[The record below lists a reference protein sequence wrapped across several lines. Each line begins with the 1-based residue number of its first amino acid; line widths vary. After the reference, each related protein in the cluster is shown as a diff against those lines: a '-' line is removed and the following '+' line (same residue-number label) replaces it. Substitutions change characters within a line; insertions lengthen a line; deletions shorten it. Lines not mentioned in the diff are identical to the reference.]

1 MGGDACAEAADG
13 MAEDGPPGQVLAAQG
28 FHHGDVGGEVARPA
42 HADGGEDG
50 DIIAGHLADLGHGFD
65 DADGGS
71 AGPQGGHGD
80 SDGLG
85 GGETE
90 DGAEEEGQL
99 LPQPG
104 EKGDPLTGCTGIDAP
119 GPRPIGQEEDN
130 GADAQDSR
138 DDGHAHVHAPT
149 PSIQEGFDEALAYAS
164 RSDNPHGG
172 GEAILHVH
180 AGPTLFA
187 IFLLGGPQHEADADH
202 ASHDGPQVSDQ
213 GGLHGPIHRQGH
225 HGCRGDQAHAE
236 GRPQVGQGGLL
247 VVLEIADEV
256 LLRGQGQDGRVIREI
271 AIHHAQGG
279 RPRQVIDGA
288 HDQGEDLIDQG
299 N

>member
-1 MGGDACAEAADG
+1 MGGNACAEAADG

-50 DIIAGHLADLGHGFD
+50 DVIACHLADLGHGFD

-71 AGPQGGHGD
+71 AGSQGGHGD
-80 SDGLG
+80 RDGLG
-85 GGETE
+85 GREAE

-99 LPQPG
+99 LAQPG
-104 EKGDPLTGCTGIDAP
+104 EEGDSLTGRTGIDAT
-119 GPRPIGQEEDN
+119 GSRTIGQEEDD
-130 GADAQDSR
+130 GADAQDPW
-138 DDGHAHVHAPT
+138 DNGHPHVHPPTAPV
-149 PSIQEGFDEALAYAS
+149 QEGFDEALAHAP
-164 RSDNPHGG
+164 RPDDPHGG

-180 AGPTLFA
+180 PGPILVT
-187 IFLLGGPQHEADADH
+187 IFLFGGPQHEADADH
-202 ASHDGPQVSDQ
+202 ASDDGSQVSDQ
-213 GGLHGPIHRQGH
+213 GGLHSPIHRQGH
-225 HGCRGDQAHAE
+225 HGRRGDQAHTE

-256 LLRGQGQDGRVIREI
+256 LLRSQGQDGRVVREI

-279 RPRQVIDGA
+279 CPRQVIDGP
-288 HDQGEDLIDQG
+288 HD
-299 N
+299 